1 MNWPINL
8 LVITIALLLV
18 TLSITDIRSRII
30 SNRIVL
36 LLLIT
41 IIPLSLLKYQ
51 TIFLIPS
58 LCALAIGFLIF
69 TLGIMGAGDI
79 KLISVLMLA
88 IPNNEI
94 ISFFFFTAFAGL
106 LLVVVGW
113 LFFLESIKQNGLPY
127 GVAISFGFI
136 TNLALSSI

>member
-51 TIFLIPS
+51 TIFLIPA

-113 LFFLESIKQNGLPY
+113 LFFRESIKKNGLPY